1 MTATTATCVALP
13 GCAGTGDLVL
23 ASGANETN
31 ASLNATR
38 HAELVAIDRVLL
50 RSAGSRWGAAAA
62 LRRCELYVTVEPCI
76 MCAAA
81 LAEVRIGRVFFG
93 CGNDRFGGCGSV
105 LRLHE
110 SGALPPPPAC
120 GAYPC
125 TGGVLADEGVA
136 MLRRFYSRGN
146 AKIAKPQ
153 RRVSLQPPATATAAT
168 AKAAQSAAAAA
179 ATPQLGREG

>member
-1 MTATTATCVALP
+1 
-13 GCAGTGDLVL
+13 VL

-50 RSAGSRWGAAAA
+50 PSAGGGGRGAAAA
-62 LRRCELYVTVEPCI
+62 AAAAAATLRRCELYVTVEPCI

-153 RRVSLQPPATATAAT
+153 RRVSRQPPATAAAAT
-168 AKAAQSAAAAA
+168 ANAAQSAAAAA
-179 ATPQLGREG
+179 ATPQLGRDG